1 VRRTVYALIITIL
14 ALFTVLPGYVVTGEV
29 SNGSQSAIVTVI
41 ARPAI
46 APPPPT
52 PPPPVYGGGERI
64 ILPPPAPLPPG
75 TTDVSDLVTPAGVFT
90 QRVILN
96 SADGMSQLI
105 FDEGVLGLTEDR
117 NPLSEISIIPMED
130 PPPPPE
136 DYYIIG
142 QVYDFGP
149 DGVTFDPLITITFT
163 YDESLIPEGVAEENL
178 VIARWDAASGQW
190 VLLEVFIIA
199 PEINIIT
206 ALVSHFTPFAILAY
220 PRPPAFAA
228 FAASDLLIIPTE
240 VDIGETVDIIILV
253 ANIGGQSGSYEL
265 TLIVNGV
272 VEASKEVTLAAGG
285 SELVSFS
292 TIKDTAGTY
301 SLGVAGLTGS
311 FTVGGKPVA
320 PPSLPP
326 PTVTIPITPPPSNL
340 PIIGGIIAAVL
351 LAMAGLIYSFLIHR
365 RYKYA
370 AITYPEEVER
380 PVAPPPPKPISY
392 PAVIGKGTATLAAA
406 IVRRVRFLVND
417 IVRDTVTVATEI
429 VGRVRI
435 LVSKWEV
442 IGRSTV
448 TLAATIVRRVRLLVS
463 KWKSKKSG

>member
-1 VRRTVYALIITIL
+1 MRRIVYALIIITIL
-14 ALFTVLPGYVVTGEV
+14 ALFTVLPGYVVTGGV
-29 SNGSQSAIVTVI
+29 SNGSQSATVTVI

-46 APPPPT
+46 APPPPI
-52 PPPPVYGGGERI
+52 PPPPVYGGGEPI
-64 ILPPPAPLPPG
+64 ILPPPAPLLPPG

-90 QRVILN
+90 QRVIIN

-142 QVYDFGP
+142 QVYDFRP
-149 DGVTFDPLITITFT
+149 DGAAFDPPITITFT
-163 YDESLIPEGVAEENL
+163 YDKSLIPEGVAEENL
-178 VIARWDAASGQW
+178 VIAMWDAASGQW
-190 VLLEVFIIA
+190 VPLEVFIIA
-199 PEINIIT
+199 PEINTIT
-206 ALVSHFTPFAILAY
+206 ALVSHFTPFAILACI
-220 PRPPAFAA
+220 RPPAFAA
-228 FAASDLLIIPTE
+228 FAASDLLIFPTE
-240 VDIGETVDIIILV
+240 VDIGETVDIVILV

-292 TIKDTAGTY
+292 TIKNTAGTY
-301 SLGVAGLTGS
+301 SLEVAGLTGS

-326 PTVTIPITPPPSNL
+326 PTVTIPIPPPPSNL

-370 AITYPEEVER
+370 AITYPAEVEG
-380 PVAPPPPKPISY
+380 PVAPPPPKPIGY

-406 IVRRVRFLVND
+406 IVRRVRFLV
-417 IVRDTVTVATEI
+417 
-429 VGRVRI
+429 
-435 LVSKWEV
+435 KV
-442 IGRSTV
+442 IGRGIATV
-448 TLAATIVRRVRLLVS
+448 AAAIVRRVRLLVS
-463 KWKSKKSG
+463 KWKSEKSG